1 MQNFSAKYKKSKKPT
16 LWIAKTQPIPKIY
29 GYNKWKQNKTH
40 ILGSAPAARQS
51 NTIDERKKPIR
62 TDTRTHTD
70 TLRKMVFLS
79 SLILTN
85 FQTTQQEIPKLDGS
99 SENKKKVHEKITK
112 KNVKKS
118 SGYEFYES

>member
-1 MQNFSAKYKKSKKPT
+1 MDTTN
-16 LWIAKTQPIPKIY
+16 
-29 GYNKWKQNKTH
+29 GNKTH
-40 ILGSAPAARQS
+40 ILGSSPAARQS

-62 TDTRTHTD
+62 TDTRTH

-99 SENKKKVHEKITK
+99 SENKKKSTRK
-112 KNVKKS
+112 
-118 SGYEFYES
+118 

>member
-1 MQNFSAKYKKSKKPT
+1 MNSKNTTDTKN
-16 LWIAKTQPIPKIY
+16 LWIQQMET
-29 GYNKWKQNKTH
+29 KQDTH
-40 ILGSAPAARQS
+40 ILDSAPAARQS

-62 TDTRTHTD
+62 TDTRTH

-99 SENKKKVHEKITK
+99 SENEKKVHEEITK
-112 KNVKKS
+112 KNVKKT

>member
-29 GYNKWKQNKTH
+29 GYNKRKQNKTH

-99 SENKKKVHEKITK
+99 SEKKKKSPRENNKKER
-112 KNVKKS
+112 
-118 SGYEFYES
+118 